1 MIKRECSFDEDV
13 DIQELKPHPKNPN
26 KHPDSQI
33 KLLAELIRA
42 HGWRA
47 PVTVSKRS
55 GFIIRGH
62 GRFYA
67 AIELDEDTVPVDYQ
81 EYDSDEQ
88 EMADLVADN
97 HIAELA
103 SRDDELLL
111 EILEQVNDSDLDLE
125 MTGFDGRDLDKLAAS
140 MVRKKEEKPEVEF
153 SEELHESSNYVVLY
167 FDNDIDWLQALSLFD
182 LKTVKALDSKPGY
195 EKMGIGRV
203 LNGAE
208 ALEKLRE
215 AFSG

>member
-1 MIKRECSFDEDV
+1 MIKRECSYDEDV
-13 DIQELKPHPKNPN
+13 KIEELKAHPKNPN
-26 KHPDSQI
+26 QHPDKQVR
-33 KLLAELIRA
+33 LLADLIRA

-55 GFIIRGH
+55 GYIIRGH

-67 AIELDEDTVPVDYQ
+67 AIELDEDQVPVDYQ
-81 EYDSDEQ
+81 DYGSDEQ

-103 SRDDELLL
+103 QRDDELLL
-111 EILEQVNDSDLDLE
+111 EILESVNDSDLDLE
-125 MTGFDGRDLDKLAAS
+125 LTGFDSGDLDKIAAS

-167 FDNDIDWLQALSLFD
+167 FDNDIDWLQALTLFD
-182 LKTVKALDSKPGY
+182 LKTVKALDSKPGFT
-195 EKMGIGRV
+195 KQGIGRV
-203 LNGAE
+203 LNGSV
-208 ALEKLRE
+208 ALNKLME
-215 AFSG
+215 GK